1 MKEQS
6 QKRRREKFDPEKE
19 TTMTEKIE
27 ERRKQMEKEA
37 EQEIAAT
44 LPMVKTER
52 TNHYVSVMA
61 RRQGPGRAS

>member
-27 ERRKQMEKEA
+27 ERRIQMEKEA
-37 EQEIAAT
+37 EQEIATAV
-44 LPMVKTER
+44 PMVKTER
-52 TNHYVSVMA
+52 TDHCVPVKA
-61 RRQGPGRAS
+61 RR